1 VQNSVVALGP
11 VQSGT
16 TRLHSDI
23 LEMSALANVVSDQV
37 RQLDTERNSVQA
49 TIAKVVLNVDV
60 AACMDGITN
69 SLENE
74 EYEAAAGFVEALI
87 HLQASLTSSGITKEK
102 QHAQFDRTRE
112 AVANVIR
119 EKINS
124 AAVEGD
130 VVQVTNKLCPGSV
143 FFSL

>member
-1 VQNSVVALGP
+1 
-11 VQSGT
+11 
-16 TRLHSDI
+16 
-23 LEMSALANVVSDQV
+23 M
-37 RQLDTERNSVQA
+37 
-49 TIAKVVLNVDV
+49 
-60 AACMDGITN
+60 
-69 SLENE
+69 ENE